1 MPEVPDAIRREL
13 ILPVPPERVWFAL
26 TQAPALSQ
34 WFGNQ
39 ATVDLRVG
47 GSISFVWDGPQGERF
62 TNGGTIVALEPPR
75 RFAFRWQPHVTPEH
89 AARAAG
95 ITTLVEFTLEA
106 HPAGTRL
113 RVVESGFSN
122 LPPDL
127 RGPATERN
135 AEGWARELAELA
147 EYCSGG

>member
-1 MPEVPDAIRREL
+1 MPDEPDAIRREL
-13 ILPVPPERVWFAL
+13 ILPVPPERAWSAL

-34 WFGNQ
+34 WFGTQ

-47 GSISFVWDGPQGERF
+47 GTITFTWDLPDGARRS
-62 TNGGTIVALEPPR
+62 NGGTIVALEAPR
-75 RFAFRWQPHVTPEH
+75 HFAFRWNPYVAPEH

-106 HPAGTRL
+106 HPDGTRL
-113 RVVESGFSN
+113 LVVESGFAQ

-127 RGPATERN
+127 RGPAMDGN
-135 AEGWARELAELA
+135 VKGWARELAELA
-147 EYCSGG
+147 EYCGRA